1 MKSRRLLIGLAL
13 LLIPAAALAQLPTVL
28 VPGPDGSMTQAPP
41 LTEPELEVVLAS
53 LSTHLEQGSLPT
65 VPPEARLLIRPVNFD
80 TETLHFGGLDMT
92 EGRETGAHPRF
103 DPQAVGL
110 EVTFDPPLTG
120 QLMIMAFNPDP
131 ANPDHA
137 GLEECGWLFAV
148 SGTAPPDPAVVAEV
162 EEGSRAEVAMRSTE
176 NDTVANEVRRVRS
189 DMRSLATATEAYR
202 IDWNTYPPMAGAGS
216 PQSVNWEDPLM
227 SQRPGFDGAVLTT
240 PVAYIT
246 MLPPDPF
253 AISGK
258 GTFTY
263 ATFEPTDP
271 WFEVFGTWALLSP
284 GPDGDWDI
292 DLADPTQA
300 ASLPQL
306 LYDPVAN
313 GSVSSGDLIRGQRRP
328 E

>member
-1 MKSRRLLIGLAL
+1 MIPRRLLTGLAL
-13 LLIPAAALAQLPTVL
+13 LLIPVAAMAQLPTVL
-28 VPGPDGSMTQAPP
+28 VPGPDGSLTQVPP

-53 LSTHLEQGSLPT
+53 ISAHLERGDLPT
-65 VPPEARLLIRPVNFD
+65 VPPDARLLIRPIDFD
-80 TETLHFGGLDMT
+80 TGTLHFGALDMT
-92 EGRETGAHPRF
+92 QGREAGATPRF
-103 DPQAVGL
+103 NPQAEGI
-110 EVTFDPPLTG
+110 EVTFGAPLTG
-120 QLMIMAFNPDP
+120 QLLMMAFNPDP
-131 ANPDHA
+131 ANPAHA

-176 NDTVANEVRRVRS
+176 NDTVANEVRTVRS
-189 DMRSLATATEAYR
+189 NMRSLATAIEAYR
-202 IDWNTYPPMAGAGS
+202 IDWNAYPPAADAGS
-216 PQSVNWEDPLM
+216 PRSFNWEDPLM
-227 SQRPGFDGAVLTT
+227 AQRSGFNGAVLTT

-258 GTFTY
+258 GTCAY
-263 ATFEPTDP
+263 ATFEHTDP
-271 WFEVFGTWALLSP
+271 WFGVFGMWALLSP

-300 ASLPQL
+300 GSLQQL
-306 LYDPVAN
+306 LYDPAAN
-313 GSVSSGDLIRGQRRP
+313 GSVSSGDLIRSQMRP